1 MQQLSRVIDHTL
13 LKSEATLSQIAKL
26 CEEAQQHF
34 FYAVCVNSRWVPECV
49 RRLKTD
55 QPEKKI
61 HVCAVVGFPLGAM
74 ATEMKAAETAWCVQQ
89 GADEIDMVISIGD
102 LKDKNNQLVQQDI
115 ASVVQAAQ
123 GKVVKVILE
132 THLLTE
138 QEKIQA
144 CLLAKQAGAHFVKT
158 STGFTGGGATLDDVR
173 LMKNTVGDSMQVKA
187 SGGVRDTSTALK
199 MLEAG
204 ATRLGTSSGVSLV
217 LGQKSQGG
225 Y

>member
-1 MQQLSRVIDHTL
+1 MQQLSRAIDHTL
-13 LKSEATLSQIAKL
+13 LKPEATLSQIAKL
-26 CEEAQQHF
+26 CEEADHHQ

-55 QPEKKI
+55 HPEKK
-61 HVCAVVGFPLGAM
+61 VSVAAVVGFPLGAM
-74 ATEMKAAETAWCVQQ
+74 ASEMKAAETAWCVQQ

-102 LKDKNNQLVQQDI
+102 LKDRNNQIVLQDI
-115 ASVVQAAQ
+115 QGVVQAAQ

-132 THLLTE
+132 THLLSE
-138 QEKIQA
+138 QEKVQA

-158 STGFTGGGATLDDVR
+158 STGFSGGGATLDDIR
-173 LMKNTVGDSMQVKA
+173 LMKSTVGDSMQVKA
-187 SGGVRDTSTALK
+187 SGGIRDTATAIK

-217 LGQKSQGG
+217 LGHQAQGS